1 VEGPLDLDLVDNLI
15 SAEPQSDEHNNE

>member
-15 SAEPQSDEHNNE
+15 STEPQSDEHNNE